1 MEKKLNTLERGATF
15 TLAGIEWLVLGV
27 QPKAYPNSNDHY
39 FVEATRDLF
48 QAPFDED
55 GNNNWNNASLRER
68 LNGPFLDELVEEC
81 PALADAIVPLY
92 RDLTADDGLKDYG
105 SCLDKV
111 TILTADEYRQT
122 RDLHPAQGG
131 WRWLITPDGTPASSG
146 TAFVR
151 DVISDGSLSLSDA
164 YRGYG
169 GVRPALL
176 LCGDD
181 EDAKAEVTLSPEQKE
196 MALYEAAV
204 EKFGEAGRHISA
216 KTFLMEGCRRIDD
229 NEVFTIPARR
239 CKRCGGLLTSAQAI
253 NDGYGHTCKMKAR
266 REALARE
273 EAKNQMSLFAVE
285 DQEDSKKH
293 GNGKCTTGLSPTGHC
308 GAAVYCPE
316 PFDCCAAC
324 SKGCNIR
331 CGWAPERTDHEKT

>member
-1 MEKKLNTLERGATF
+1 MSEYPERDYD
-15 TLAGIEWLVLGV
+15 GV
-27 QPKAYPNSNDHY
+27 
-39 FVEATRDLF
+39 F
-48 QAPFDED
+48 Q
-55 GNNNWNNASLRER
+55 
-68 LNGPFLDELVEEC
+68 
-81 PALADAIVPLY
+81 
-92 RDLTADDGLKDYG
+92 
-105 SCLDKV
+105 
-111 TILTADEYRQT
+111 
-122 RDLHPAQGG
+122 
-131 WRWLITPDGTPASSG
+131 
-146 TAFVR
+146 
-151 DVISDGSLSLSDA
+151 
-164 YRGYG
+164 
-169 GVRPALL
+169 
-176 LCGDD
+176 
-181 EDAKAEVTLSPEQKE
+181 
-196 MALYEAAV
+196 
-204 EKFGEAGRHISA
+204 
-216 KTFLMEGCRRIDD
+216 
-229 NEVFTIPARR
+229 IPARR